1 MRRPLAVAALAVLP
15 LAADAG
21 ALTVNPI
28 RLELAAGQAATSM
41 TIGNAADAPAT
52 VQVSVQ
58 RWQHRDGVDQLEP
71 ASGGDAP
78 IVTPPMFQLAPG
90 ASQIVRIG
98 FAGRHATAEEG
109 RWRLVVEELPPSQPQ
124 AQAQVPALPVALA
137 PLQIATRLRVSLP
150 LFRLPAVVRTQLDW
164 QLDRAS
170 TGSEPALAVVNRG
183 TTTERIDRAELHGG
197 DAVLAGIA
205 GPVYLF
211 PGEQRRFP
219 LPASAVA
226 ATAPQLSVAGSV
238 PLDDHALAWPAE

>member
-1 MRRPLAVAALAVLP
+1 MRRSLAAAALAVLP
-15 LAADAG
+15 LAANAG

-58 RWQHRDGVDQLEP
+58 RWQHRDGVDELEP
-71 ASGGDAP
+71 ATGGDAP

-109 RWRLVVEELPPSQPQ
+109 RWRLVVEELPQ
-124 AQAQVPALPVALA
+124 AQLQALPVALT
-137 PLQIATRLRVSLP
+137 PVQIATRLRISLP
-150 LFRLPAVVRTQLDW
+150 LFRLPAVVRSQLDW
-164 QLDRAS
+164 QLEHAS
-170 TGSEPALAVVNRG
+170 SGSSPALAVVNRG
-183 TTTERIDRAELHGG
+183 TTTERIDRAQLHGG
-197 DAVLAGIA
+197 DAALAGIA

-219 LPASAVA
+219 LPASAIA

>member
-1 MRRPLAVAALAVLP
+1 MRRSLAAAALAVLP
-15 LAADAG
+15 LAANAG

-28 RLELAAGQAATSM
+28 RLELAAGLAATSM

-58 RWQHRDGVDQLEP
+58 RWQHRDGVDELEP
-71 ASGGDAP
+71 ATGGDAP

-98 FAGRHATAEEG
+98 FAGRHAMAEEG
-109 RWRLVVEELPPSQPQ
+109 RWRLVVEELPQ
-124 AQAQVPALPVALA
+124 AQLQALPVALT
-137 PLQIATRLRVSLP
+137 PVQIATRLRISLP
-150 LFRLPAVVRTQLDW
+150 LFRLPAVVRSQLDW
-164 QLDRAS
+164 QLERAS
-170 TGSEPALAVVNRG
+170 SGSSPALAVVNRG
-183 TTTERIDRAELHGG
+183 TTTERIDRAQLHGG
-197 DAVLAGIA
+197 DAALAGIA

-219 LPASAVA
+219 LPASAIA
-226 ATAPQLSVAGSV
+226 ATAPQLSVAGSM

>member
-1 MRRPLAVAALAVLP
+1 MRRSLAAAALAVLP
-15 LAADAG
+15 LAANAG

-58 RWQHRDGVDQLEP
+58 RWQHRDGVDELEP
-71 ASGGDAP
+71 ATGGDAP

-98 FAGRHATAEEG
+98 FAGRHAMAEEG
-109 RWRLVVEELPPSQPQ
+109 RWRLVVEELPQ
-124 AQAQVPALPVALA
+124 AQLQALPVALT
-137 PLQIATRLRVSLP
+137 PVQIATRLRISLP
-150 LFRLPAVVRTQLDW
+150 LFRLPAVVRSQLDW
-164 QLDRAS
+164 QLERAS
-170 TGSEPALAVVNRG
+170 SGSSPALAVVNRG
-183 TTTERIDRAELHGG
+183 TTTERIDRAQLHGG
-197 DAVLAGIA
+197 DAALAGIA

-219 LPASAVA
+219 LPASAIA
-226 ATAPQLSVAGSV
+226 ATAPQLSVAGSM

>member
-1 MRRPLAVAALAVLP
+1 MRRSLAAAALAVLP
-15 LAADAG
+15 LAANAG

-58 RWQHRDGVDQLEP
+58 RWQHRDGTDQLEP
-71 ASGGDAP
+71 ATGGDAP

-98 FAGRHATAEEG
+98 FAGRHAMADEG
-109 RWRLVVEELPPSQPQ
+109 RWRLVVEELPQ
-124 AQAQVPALPVALA
+124 AHAQVQALPVALT
-137 PLQIATRLRVSLP
+137 PLQIATRLRISLP
-150 LFRLPAVVRTQLDW
+150 LFRLPAMVRSQLDW
-164 QLDRAS
+164 QLERAS
-170 TGSEPALAVVNRG
+170 SGSSPALAVVNRG
-183 TTTERIDRAELHGG
+183 TTTERIDRAQLHGG
-197 DAVLAGIA
+197 DAALADIA

-219 LPASAVA
+219 LPASAIA

>member
-1 MRRPLAVAALAVLP
+1 MRRSLAAAALAVLP
-15 LAADAG
+15 LAANAG

-28 RLELAAGQAATSM
+28 RLELAAGLAATSM

-58 RWQHRDGVDQLEP
+58 RWQHRDGVDELEP
-71 ASGGDAP
+71 ATGGDAP

-98 FAGRHATAEEG
+98 FAGRHAMAEEG
-109 RWRLVVEELPPSQPQ
+109 RWRLVVEELPQ
-124 AQAQVPALPVALA
+124 AQLQALPVALA
-137 PLQIATRLRVSLP
+137 PVQIATRLRISLP
-150 LFRLPAVVRTQLDW
+150 LFRLPAVVRSQLDW
-164 QLDRAS
+164 QLERAS
-170 TGSEPALAVVNRG
+170 SGSIPALAVVNRG
-183 TTTERIDRAELHGG
+183 TTTERIDRAQLHGG
-197 DAVLAGIA
+197 DAALAGIA

-219 LPASAVA
+219 LPASAIA
-226 ATAPQLSVAGSV
+226 TTAPQLSVAGSM

>member
-1 MRRPLAVAALAVLP
+1 MRRSLAVAALAVLP
-15 LAADAG
+15 LAAEAG

-58 RWQHRDGVDQLEP
+58 RWQHRDGADELEP
-71 ASGGDAP
+71 ATGGDAP

-109 RWRLVVEELPPSQPQ
+109 RWRLVVEELPPAHAQ
-124 AQAQVPALPVALA
+124 AQAQALPVALT

-150 LFRLPAVVRTQLDW
+150 LFRLPAVVRSQLDW
-164 QLDRAS
+164 QLERAS
-170 TGSEPALAVVNRG
+170 SGSIPALAVVNRG
-183 TTTERIDRAELHGG
+183 TTTERIDRAQLHGG
-197 DAVLAGIA
+197 DAALAGIA
-205 GPVYLF
+205 RPVYLF

-219 LPASAVA
+219 LPASAIA

>member
-1 MRRPLAVAALAVLP
+1 MRRSLAAAALAVLP
-15 LAADAG
+15 LAANAG

-28 RLELAAGQAATSM
+28 RLELAAGLAATSM

-58 RWQHRDGVDQLEP
+58 RWRHRDGVDELEP
-71 ASGGDAP
+71 ATGGDAP

-98 FAGRHATAEEG
+98 FAGRHAMAEEG
-109 RWRLVVEELPPSQPQ
+109 RWRLVVEELPQ
-124 AQAQVPALPVALA
+124 AQLQALPVALT
-137 PLQIATRLRVSLP
+137 PVQIATRLRISLP
-150 LFRLPAVVRTQLDW
+150 LFRLPAVVRSQLDW
-164 QLDRAS
+164 QLERAS
-170 TGSEPALAVVNRG
+170 SGSSPALAVVNRG
-183 TTTERIDRAELHGG
+183 TTTERIDRAQLHGG
-197 DAVLAGIA
+197 DAALAGIA

-219 LPASAVA
+219 LPASAIA
-226 ATAPQLSVAGSV
+226 ATAPQLSVAGSM